1 MRVRLRHVAAVVGAG
16 VALAGVGC
24 GSDDSNGEGLP
35 PASVAI
41 FNERLDE
48 IARRFDDATDDTPN
62 PGACSDIQSDSF
74 KAIADAIANLPSDV
88 DPDVESAL
96 KESFR
101 HLQDLTEEGCAGI
114 EEPQTDTETTPEE
127 TTPEVTETETVPEQT
142 ETQTTPQQSDGGT
155 GNGNSNGNG
164 KGNGNGGT
172 PPGQSGGG
180 VQAPGD

>member
-1 MRVRLRHVAAVVGAG
+1 M
-16 VALAGVGC
+16 ALAGVGC

-114 EEPQTDTETTPEE
+114 EGAADGHRNHARGDDARGHGDRDGAGADRDSNDRPSSPT
-127 TTPEVTETETVPEQT
+127 
-142 ETQTTPQQSDGGT
+142 GGT